1 MNNFIKIDS
10 DRPLTLH
17 VNLHE
22 LFMLLD
28 MFVLIIGICKSA
40 KYPEDLEE
48 IYGIL
53 DEYIPNWRDKDWK
66 LDI

>member
-10 DRPLTLH
+10 DSPLTLH
-17 VNLHE
+17 VNIRT
-22 LFMLLD
+22 LFTLLD

-40 KYPEDLEE
+40 KYSEDLEE

-53 DEYIPNWRDKDWK
+53 DKYIPDWKNKDWR
-66 LDI
+66 LDL